1 MNNNTTKQIDA
12 TTQRSTSN
20 LVSTQSAR
28 ERSVR
33 EISTQVDKHKA
44 NKHRCT
50 KWLKLRTNRYHC
62 KIRYTSAVTLFQIHG
77 CKARDIHDST
87 FVDKQINYYKQE
99 AVHNN
104 YGERI
109 HHRQWKV
116 VKQTNKQT
124 KTETNKQNFS
134 LLQSNTVIFILYKKN
149 DHIASLTWSFVVQ
162 PVCCSLQTFL
172 DTVIQSFTLRK

>member
-50 KWLKLRTNRYHC
+50 KWHKSRTNRYHC
-62 KIRYTSAVTLFQIHG
+62 QIRYTSAVTLFQIHG
-77 CKARDIHDST
+77 CKARDINDST
-87 FVDKQINYYKQE
+87 FVDEQINYYKQE

-116 VKQTNKQT
+116 VKQTNKQ
-124 KTETNKQNFS
+124 KQKQTNKISRCYGPTQWYLFSIQKWPYCLTNLILCRSACLLLSANFPWY
-134 LLQSNTVIFILYKKN
+134 SNTKLYT
-149 DHIASLTWSFVVQ
+149 A
-162 PVCCSLQTFL
+162 
-172 DTVIQSFTLRK
+172 